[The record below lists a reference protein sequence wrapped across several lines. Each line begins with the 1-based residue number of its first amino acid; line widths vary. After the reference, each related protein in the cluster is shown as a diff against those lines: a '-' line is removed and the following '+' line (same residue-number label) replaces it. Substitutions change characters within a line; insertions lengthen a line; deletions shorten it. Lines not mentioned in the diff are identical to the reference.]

1 MPKLL
6 WRKNKKGD
14 VVKMLQW
21 QRDNSVP
28 VKAAEKM
35 SKEELQGKIITGIF
49 NDEQY
54 PEYTDEYEKII
65 ERAGG
70 R

>member
-1 MPKLL
+1 M
-6 WRKNKKGD
+6 KK
-14 VVKMLQW
+14 VLAAALALTMLATPVF
-21 QRDNSVP
+21 SVP